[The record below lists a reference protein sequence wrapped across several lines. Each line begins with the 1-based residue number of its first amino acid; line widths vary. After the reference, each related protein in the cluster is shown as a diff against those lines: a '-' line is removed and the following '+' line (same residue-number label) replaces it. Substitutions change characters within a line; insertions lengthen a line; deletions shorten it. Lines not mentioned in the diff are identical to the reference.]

1 MQERAGARTWMAETG
16 SVKLLRCSLSN
27 TTGVLLSLNISKY
40 KVPAEWY
47 AMYRLREK
55 TLYTWQEERPLEET
69 VKSVPA
75 LQIQST
81 SL

>member
-1 MQERAGARTWMAETG
+1 MQERAARTQVADMG
-16 SVKLLRCSLSN
+16 SVNLLRYSLSD
-27 TTGVLLSLNISKY
+27 TTRFLLSQNISKY

-55 TLYTWQEERPLEET
+55 TLYTWQEERPQEES

-75 LQIQST
+75 FQIQST